1 MIILQKL
8 RWDNCFSYG
17 KDNEIDLD
25 NATLT
30 QLVGTNG
37 VGKSSVPLI
46 LEEVMFNKNSKNVKK
61 ADIANRYINNGY
73 DISLDF
79 NVDGDSYNI
88 TVSRRAGLKCKLTK
102 NGEDISS
109 HTAMNTYKTLQELLG
124 IDFKTFTQ
132 LVYQNTNSSLQ
143 FLTATD
149 TNRKKFLIDLLKL
162 DDYVTFFE
170 RFKGAVRETSLEIAK
185 LNAKIE
191 TIVKWLTDNKLE
203 SMTLLS
209 KVDLPKVEEKDEK
222 KLRSL
227 HLEFEN
233 ISEKNRKIN
242 YNNNLLN
249 RLKSINV
256 EYAQS
261 MLEKYPEMQPTQ
273 ELVSGLGGLESQRER
288 ELDMSEK
295 YQTLKEA
302 EFQQCPT
309 CEQEIDM
316 QFVDSQYKKHIN
328 KANDILYKSSQD
340 SNKLEEL
347 ENENQIHRQAAR
359 NISDWETVFRGI
371 DTSLPTR
378 VLDKEK
384 VESQIRE
391 LEDEVKAARETLEGI
406 VDENI
411 RRERHNTRISIIGE
425 QTTDFETELAG
436 ITDTLG
442 NIEDKLSVLEVLK
455 KAFSTNGLLA
465 YKIES
470 LVKELESL
478 TNEYL
483 AEFSDGRFSI
493 NFVVENDKLN
503 VEVGDNGKI
512 IDILALSSGELAR
525 VNIATLVAIR
535 KLMTSISRSQ
545 INVLFLDEVNQA
557 LDEAGKE
564 KVVEILLKE
573 ETLNTF
579 LVSHGWTHPLLE
591 KIEILKEDN
600 ISYLE
605 AYHLPR
611 QMRGNA

>member
-17 KDNEIDLD
+17 KDNEIDLA

-61 ADIANRYINNGY
+61 ADISNRYINSGY

-79 NVDGDSYNI
+79 SVDGDSYNI
-88 TVSRRAGLKCKLTK
+88 SVARRATLKCKLTK

-109 HTAMNTYKTLQELLG
+109 HTASNTYKTLGEILG

-132 LVYQNTNSSLQ
+132 LVYQNTNTSLQ

-170 RFKGAVRETSLEIAK
+170 RFKDAVRTTSLEIAK
-185 LNAKIE
+185 LNAKTD

-209 KVDLPKVEEKDEK
+209 KVDLPKIEEKDEK
-222 KLRSL
+222 ELRSL

-242 YNNNLLN
+242 DNNNLLD
-249 RLKSINV
+249 RLKEINI
-256 EYAQS
+256 EYVRHQFEEHPNMQS
-261 MLEKYPEMQPTQ
+261 TQ
-273 ELVSGLGGLESQRER
+273 DLVSGLGGLDSQKER

-295 YQTLKEA
+295 YLTLRDA
-302 EFQQCPT
+302 ESQECPT
-309 CEQEIDM
+309 CEQQIDM
-316 QFVDSQYKKHIN
+316 DFVNSQYTKHMN
-328 KANDILYKSSQD
+328 KADHLQAELSEVHKR
-340 SNKLEEL
+340 LEEI
-347 ENENQIHRQAAR
+347 EDENQIHRQATR
-359 NISDWETVFRGI
+359 DIREWENLFRSI
-371 DTSLPTR
+371 DSGLPTR
-378 VLDKEK
+378 VLDKQE

-391 LEDEVKAARETLEGI
+391 LVDKVKAARETLEEVI
-406 VDENI
+406 DENTK
-411 RRERHNTRISIIGE
+411 RERYNTRISIIGE
-425 QTTDFETELAG
+425 QIKSFETELAG

-442 NIEDKLSVLEVLK
+442 DIEDKLSVLEILK

-478 TNEYL
+478 TNDYL

-503 VEVGDNGKI
+503 VEVTDNAKI

-600 ISYLE
+600 ISHLE
-605 AYHLPR
+605 
-611 QMRGNA
+611 RG

>member
-1 MIILQKL
+1 MIILQTL

-17 KDNEIDLD
+17 SNNVIELDKD
-25 NATLT
+25 TLT

-61 ADIANRYINNGY
+61 ADIANRYVGKGY

-79 NVDGDSYNI
+79 SVDEDQYNI
-88 TVSRRAGLKCKLTK
+88 TVARRATLKCKLTR
-102 NGEDISS
+102 NGDDISS
-109 HTAMNTYKTLQELLG
+109 HTASNTYKTLFEILG
-124 IDFKTFTQ
+124 IDFKTFSQ
-132 LVYQNTNSSLQ
+132 LVYQNTNASLQ

-162 DDYVTFFE
+162 DDYVAHFETF
-170 RFKGAVRETSLEIAK
+170 KDAVRLVSQEITM
-185 LNAKIE
+185 LNAKTD

-203 SMTLLS
+203 STDILTKL
-209 KVDLPKVEEKDEK
+209 DLPKIEEKDEK

-227 HLEFEN
+227 HVEIEN
-233 ISEKNRKIN
+233 IHEKNRKIN
-242 YNNNLLN
+242 DNNNLLE
-249 RLKSINV
+249 RLREINI
-256 EYAQS
+256 EHAKHQ
-261 MLEKYPEMQPTQ
+261 LEQHPIMQPTQ
-273 ELVSGLGGLESQRER
+273 ELVSELGGLDSQMER

-295 YQTLKEA
+295 YDTLRNADHLE
-302 EFQQCPT
+302 CPT
-309 CEQEIDM
+309 CQQQIDM
-316 QFVDSQYKKHIN
+316 DFIDEQYTKHIN
-328 KANDILYKSSQD
+328 AAEMLKWNKTEVHT
-340 SNKLEEL
+340 KLEEL
-347 ENENQIHRQAAR
+347 ENENQIHRQSTR
-359 NISDWETVFRGI
+359 TLEEWERLFRGI
-371 DTSLPTR
+371 DSGLPAR
-378 VLDKEK
+378 VLDKEQ

-391 LEDEVKAARETLEGI
+391 LEDKVEKARNALNEI
-406 VDENI
+406 IDENTN
-411 RRERHNTRISIIGE
+411 RERHNTRISIIGE
-425 QTTDFETELAG
+425 QTESFETELAG
-436 ITDTLG
+436 VTDQLG
-442 NIEDKLSVLEVLK
+442 LLEDKLSILEILK

-470 LVKELESL
+470 LVKELEDL

-503 VEVGDNGKI
+503 VEVSDNGNI

-573 ETLNTF
+573 ENLNTY

-591 KIEILKEDN
+591 KIEIIKDDD
-600 ISYLE
+600 ISHLE
-605 AYHLPR
+605 
-611 QMRGNA
+611 

>member
-8 RWDNCFSYG
+8 SWDNCFSYG
-17 KDNEIDLD
+17 SNNVIDLD

-37 VGKSSVPLI
+37 VGKSSIPLI
-46 LEEVMFNKNSKNVKK
+46 LEEVLFNKNSKNVKK
-61 ADIANRYINNGY
+61 ADIANRYVNQGY

-79 NVDGDSYNI
+79 SVDGEQYNI
-88 TVSRRAGLKCKLTK
+88 TVARRATLKCKLTK

-109 HTAMNTYKTLQELLG
+109 HTASNTYKTLLEIIG

-132 LVYQNTNSSLQ
+132 LVYQNTNASLQ

-162 DDYVTFFE
+162 DDYVAYFETFKE
-170 RFKGAVRETSLEIAK
+170 AVRVESQAITG
-185 LNAKIE
+185 LNAKTD

-203 SMTLLS
+203 STDILS
-209 KVDLPKVEEKDEK
+209 KLDLPKIEEKDEK
-222 KLRSL
+222 QLRSL
-227 HLEFEN
+227 HVEIEN
-233 ISEKNRKIN
+233 IHEKNRKIN
-242 YNNNLLN
+242 DNNNLIE
-249 RLKSINV
+249 RLKSIDIEKVKRVLEQHPTVKDSKELQLKVGGLQANCDHQLNM
-256 EYAQS
+256 A
-261 MLEKYPEMQPTQ
+261 EKY
-273 ELVSGLGGLESQRER
+273 ESMTE
-288 ELDMSEK
+288 DV
-295 YQTLKEA
+295 
-302 EFQQCPT
+302 CPT
-309 CEQEIDM
+309 CGQDIDEEFISQQYERHNNFADNYQEEI
-316 QFVDSQYKKHIN
+316 SEITKEIER
-328 KANDILYKSSQD
+328 IES
-340 SNKLEEL
+340 
-347 ENENQIHRQAAR
+347 ENTIHRKSTRQYEE
-359 NISDWETVFRGI
+359 WERLFRSI
-371 DTSLPTR
+371 DSGLPTR
-378 VLDKEK
+378 VLDKQQ

-391 LEDEVKAARETLEGI
+391 LEDKVEKARDALNEVI
-406 VDENI
+406 DENTK
-411 RRERHNTRISIIGE
+411 RERHNTRISIIGE
-425 QTTDFETELAG
+425 QTTEFENELAG
-436 ITDTLG
+436 VTDKLG
-442 NIEDKLSVLEVLK
+442 LLEDKLSVLEILK

-470 LVKELESL
+470 LVKELEDL

-503 VEVGDNGKI
+503 VEVTDNGKI

-573 ETLNTF
+573 ENLNTY

-591 KIEILKEDN
+591 KVEIIKEDN
-600 ISYLE
+600 ISHLE
-605 AYHLPR
+605 
-611 QMRGNA
+611 